1 MLRFKHLQLFS
12 LLLGLMLLAS
22 SVERLSGQGI
32 QQENASPVPPRPNL
46 IWIVADD
53 LGYGELGS
61 YGQKTIATPRLDQ
74 MASEGMRWTRFYSGA
89 TVCAP
94 SRSVL
99 MTGLHHG
106 HTPVRGNA
114 GKENPQAQALPDGTL
129 TIAKAMQNAGY
140 RTALIGKW
148 GLGDIGPAQSGLP
161 NRQGFDFFYGFL
173 NQRHAHN
180 HYPSFLW
187 RNDQKESLPNDLVE
201 LGGDGAGYATQPQQY
216 ADDLFLEES
225 IRWIDDR
232 NAHPFFL
239 MLSLVSPHANNERR
253 TKLGDGTEVPSLGS
267 YQDAPWPAQDRGHA
281 AMIGHMDHLIGKLL
295 DHLRRTRLD
304 QNTLVLFT
312 SDNGPHQESGHD
324 PKRFQPSGP
333 LRGFKRSL
341 TDGGIRVPM
350 IAWWPGTV
358 PANSTSHHVSY
369 QGDLFAT
376 ALELAEQKAPPPP
389 DSISLA
395 KELRGNGATE
405 QHEFLYWEFHE
416 QGFRQAALYQG
427 RWKGIRS
434 GGADKPI
441 VLCDLLNDPSES
453 NDVAADHPQIVG
465 SIDRYLRDARSDSIH
480 WPARW

>member
-1 MLRFKHLQLFS
+1 MRRANDHHLVGLF
-12 LLLGLMLLAS
+12 LLVMLLAGS
-22 SVERLSGQGI
+22 PERLAGQLA
-32 QQENASPVPPRPNL
+32 QQAESTPAPPRPNL

-114 GKENPQAQALPDGTL
+114 GKDNAQAQALPDETL
-129 TIAKAMQNAGY
+129 TIAEAMQKAGY
-140 RTALIGKW
+140 RTALVGKW

-187 RNDQKESLPNDLVE
+187 RNDQRESLSNDLVE

-232 NAHPFFL
+232 NAQPFFL

-253 TKLGDGTEVPSLGS
+253 TKLGDGTEVPSLGP

-281 AMIGHMDHLIGKLL
+281 AMIGHLDQLVGKLL
-295 DHLRRTRLD
+295 DHLRKEQLD
-304 QNTLVLFT
+304 RHTLVIFT

-324 PKRFQPSGP
+324 PKRFQPSGS

-350 IAWWPGTV
+350 IAWWPGSV
-358 PANSTSHHVSY
+358 PANSISDHVAY

-376 ALELAEQKAPPPP
+376 ALELAERKSPPPP

-395 KELRGNGATE
+395 GVLRGNGATE

-434 GGADKPI
+434 GGSNKPI
-441 VLCDLLNDPSES
+441 VLYDLANDPSEA
-453 NDVAADHPQIVG
+453 NDVAADHPQIVE
-465 SIDRYLRDARSDSIH
+465 SIDRYLLNARSESVH

>member
-1 MLRFKHLQLFS
+1 
-12 LLLGLMLLAS
+12 
-22 SVERLSGQGI
+22 
-32 QQENASPVPPRPNL
+32 
-46 IWIVADD
+46 
-53 LGYGELGS
+53 
-61 YGQKTIATPRLDQ
+61 
-74 MASEGMRWTRFYSGA
+74 GMRWTRFYSGA

-358 PANSTSHHVSY
+358 HANSTSHHVSY

-376 ALELAEQKAPPPP
+376 ALELAEQKSPPPP

-441 VLCDLLNDPSES
+441 VLYDLLNDP
-453 NDVAADHPQIVG
+453 
-465 SIDRYLRDARSDSIH
+465 
-480 WPARW
+480 

>member
-1 MLRFKHLQLFS
+1 MRRAKHPQMVA
-12 LLLGLMLLAS
+12 LLLGLMLLLGS
-22 SVERLSGQGI
+22 TEPTPGQNN
-32 QQENASPVPPRPNL
+32 QQQKAPPDPPRPNL
-46 IWIVADD
+46 LWIVADD

-61 YGQKTIATPRLDQ
+61 YGQKVIATPQLDR
-74 MASEGMRWTRFYSGA
+74 MAAEGMRFTRFYSGA

-114 GKENPQAQALPDGTL
+114 GKDNPQAQALPVGTL
-129 TIAKAMQNAGY
+129 TVAQALKNAGY

-148 GLGDIGPAQSGLP
+148 GLGDIGTAESGLP
-161 NRQGFDFFYGFL
+161 NRQGYDFFYGFL

-187 RNDQKESLPNDLVE
+187 RNDQRESLENDLVAM
-201 LGGDGAGYATQPQQY
+201 GGDGAGYATEPRQF
-216 ADDLFLEES
+216 ADDLFLQES

-232 NAHPFFL
+232 NAQPFFL

-253 TKLGDGTEVPSLGS
+253 TKLGDGTEVPSLGP

-281 AMIGHMDHLIGKLL
+281 AMIGHMDMLVGKLL
-295 DHLRRTRLD
+295 DHLRQEQLHRH
-304 QNTLVLFT
+304 TLVLFT

-350 IAWWPGTV
+350 IAWWPGSV
-358 PANSTSHHVSY
+358 PANSVSNHVAY

-376 ALELAEQKAPPPP
+376 ALELAERKSPPPP

-395 KELRGNGATE
+395 GVLRGNGATE
-405 QHEFLYWEFHE
+405 KHEFLYWEFHE
-416 QGFRQAALYQG
+416 QGFRQAALYQE
-427 RWKGIRS
+427 RWKGIRR
-434 GGADKPI
+434 GGPDKPI
-441 VLCDLLNDPSES
+441 VLYDLLNDPSES
-453 NDVAADHPQIVG
+453 NDVAPDHPQIVD
-465 SIDRYLRDARSDSIH
+465 SIDRYLGNARSDSVH

>member
-358 PANSTSHHVSY
+358 HANSTSHHVSY

-441 VLCDLLNDPSES
+441 VLYDLLNDPSES

>member
-1 MLRFKHLQLFS
+1 MSRSYRLQLV
-12 LLLGLMLLAS
+12 GLFFGMIQLAGS
-22 SVERLSGQGI
+22 AAQLEGQVEPQKATTPAL
-32 QQENASPVPPRPNL
+32 PRPNV
-46 IWIVADD
+46 IWVVADD

-61 YGQKTIATPRLDQ
+61 YGQKVIATPRLDQ

-114 GKENPQAQALPDGTL
+114 GQNNPQAQALPDGTL
-129 TIAKAMQNAGY
+129 TIAKAMQTAGY
-140 RTALIGKW
+140 RTALVGKW

-187 RNDQKESLPNDLVE
+187 RNDQREPLPNDLVE
-201 LGGDGAGYATQPQQY
+201 IGGDGAGYATQPQQY

-232 NAHPFFL
+232 NAQPFFL

-253 TKLGDGTEVPSLGS
+253 AKLGDGTEVPSLGP

-281 AMIGHMDHLIGKLL
+281 AMIGHMDMLVGKLL
-295 DHLRRTRLD
+295 DHLRQQQLD
-304 QNTLVLFT
+304 RNTLVLFT

-324 PKRFQPSGP
+324 PKRFQPSGA

-341 TDGGIRVPM
+341 TDGGIRVPL
-350 IAWWPGTV
+350 IAWWPGSV
-358 PANSTSHHVSY
+358 PANSTSDRVAY

-376 ALELAEQKAPPPP
+376 ALELAEGKSPLPP
-389 DSISLA
+389 DSISLVGD
-395 KELRGNGATE
+395 LRGSGAAR

-434 GGADKPI
+434 GGPDKPI
-441 VLCDLLNDPSES
+441 VLYDLLNDPSES
-453 NDVAADHPQIVG
+453 NDVAPDHPQIVE
-465 SIDRYLRDARSDSIH
+465 SINRYLENARSASVH
-480 WPARW
+480 WPTGW

>member
-395 KELRGNGATE
+395 KELRGNEATE